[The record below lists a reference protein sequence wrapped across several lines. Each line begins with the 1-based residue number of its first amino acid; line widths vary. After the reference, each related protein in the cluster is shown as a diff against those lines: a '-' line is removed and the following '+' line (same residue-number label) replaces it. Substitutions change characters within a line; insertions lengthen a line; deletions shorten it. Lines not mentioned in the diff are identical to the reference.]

1 MRHTRNADSSSRA
14 LRGATLTL
22 CAMFAGCAAATPDP
36 EPSETAALESSPLCR
51 KLYTYAPGFLM
62 VDVTAGSHVTLN
74 PGLRDFPVFCTAQQ
88 AYDYLVDA
96 IATGRVPHGD
106 WLVYS
111 LNGGL
116 ELARETSP
124 GNLLLARPA
133 RLTDWF
139 SMRTLQAAAENA
151 PAAAQPAVPATGP
164 AARIVPLSEQGAVPA
179 EQTQTAQPSAPGKP
193 IPAPVGKVVS
203 LSEQGTAPATPAQPA
218 VTREPIPAPVGRLV
232 ALPETPAV
240 QNAVPQTP

>member
-1 MRHTRNADSSSRA
+1 MRHTRSTNSSSRA
-14 LRGATLTL
+14 LEGAALML
-22 CAMFAGCAAATPDP
+22 CAMLAGCATATPNP
-36 EPSETAALESSPLCR
+36 EPAEMAPLESSPLCP

-139 SMRTLQAAAENA
+139 SRRTLQAAENT
-151 PAAAQPAVPATGP
+151 PAAAQPAVPG
-164 AARIVPLSEQGAVPA
+164 SA
-179 EQTQTAQPSAPGKP
+179 EQTAQPAAPERS
-193 IPAPVGKVVS
+193 IPSPVGKVVP
-203 LSEQGTAPATPAQPA
+203 LSAQGTAPA

-232 ALPETPAV
+232 PLAEDPAA